1 MTSRILAISAHPDD
15 ETLGCGG
22 TLLKHADQ
30 GDEIHWLIVTAP
42 WEPLFDS
49 QSLVRRQG
57 EIKLVAE
64 AYGMT
69 STNCLDLPVT
79 KIDALALGEIIEP
92 MRAAIEAVD
101 PDIVY
106 LVHRGDVHSDHR
118 VTFDAAIAVL
128 KPFRAGART
137 SIYSYECT
145 SSTNMAPPFPQNAF
159 IPQAFGNISG
169 YLERKLEIL
178 SLYETEIF
186 EPPHPRSLDAVRA
199 LAQYRGASVSV
210 TAAEA
215 FCVIRELW

>member
-1 MTSRILAISAHPDD
+1 MTRRILAISAHPDD

-22 TLLKHADQ
+22 TLLKHVDQ

-49 QSLVRRQG
+49 QWLARRQD
-57 EIKLVAE
+57 EIKAVAE

-69 STNCLDLPVT
+69 STTCLDLPVT

-92 MRAAIEAVD
+92 MRGAIETID

-145 SSTNMAPPFPQNAF
+145 SSTNMSPPFPQNAF
-159 IPQAFGNISG
+159 IPQAYGDISG

-186 EPPHPRSLDAVRA
+186 EPPHPRSLNAARA

-210 TAAEA
+210 DAAEA

>member
-1 MTSRILAISAHPDD
+1 MSRRILAISAHPDD

-22 TLLKHADQ
+22 MLLKHSDQ

-42 WEPLFDS
+42 WAPLFDS
-49 QSLVRRQG
+49 AWQARRSR
-57 EIKLVAE
+57 EIEAVAT
-64 AYGMT
+64 AYGMA

-79 KIDALALGEIIEP
+79 KIDALALGEIIEL
-92 MRAAIEAVD
+92 MRTAIEAVD
-101 PDIVY
+101 PDVVY

-128 KPFRAGART
+128 KPFRSGART

-159 IPQAFGNISG
+159 IPQAYGEITN

-178 SLYETEIF
+178 SLYDTEIYD
-186 EPPHPRSLDAVRA
+186 PPHPRSLDAVRA
-199 LAQYRGASVSV
+199 LAHYRGASVSV

-215 FCVIRELW
+215 FSVIRELW